1 LRRATKLRGRTDCC
15 VSSACRA
22 REEGNGTSL
31 GRQSPLHDDVVVVA
45 LASHVAV
52 VALPVDL
59 GGKGLSHFHVVKASL
74 SHSET
79 VSASLSHSPWP
90 LSLSLSLC
98 PSAEWR
104 KGNFSLLF
112 CGLEAPASASASS
125 SHFLAFLVS
134 GRQ

>member
-1 LRRATKLRGRTDCC
+1 MAAAFEARNEVEGTDDCC
-15 VSSACRA
+15 ASSACRA

-90 LSLSLSLC
+90 LGLSLSLSL
-98 PSAEWR
+98 SVLQLNGERAT
-104 KGNFSLLF
+104 SL
-112 CGLEAPASASASS
+112 SS
-125 SHFLAFLVS
+125 VLWT
-134 GRQ
+134 